1 MTTVTVLGSGEE
13 VDLDA
18 LEPVD
23 VAGARLHRDA
33 SRLLAPTFRGRAVDL
48 GDLAVPDPS
57 DEDALAALVLAY
69 VEQVRAHDWSDLRGM
84 PLEDDR
90 DWLDLRG
97 VMVRVG
103 WGPPAA
109 REAWSACRDRPYS
122 RDLPTAAGWA
132 AAGWVVPAGAG
143 EPDPAFASPVLETRG
158 LLRWAYL
165 ERWRAPVA
173 LPDGPP
179 PPHAEAGGEWGAVQ
193 SRLRQD
199 HYTGEAREEA
209 IDLALAVLE
218 RVGLGPRTPL
228 EAEDEPLPDRDVEAV
243 LAHDSGVVRAAG
255 WFLLR
260 DEADEWL
267 GCAYNECQHHLA
279 VEAEEDA
286 FEQEEVLELASMGV
300 PNPVDAAYQR
310 RRLLTLAF
318 GDVSD
323 VPLAGAGDVADF
335 VDFYRDWVARGKPE
349 EEFQEAVEALRDRT
363 DPEGGAASEATDED
377 QGSDEDGDP
386 GTNGGPRS

>member
-1 MTTVTVLGSGEE
+1 VTTVTVLGEGRT
-13 VDLDA
+13 VDLAA
-18 LEPVD
+18 LEPVE
-23 VAGARLHRDA
+23 VAGAALLREGE
-33 SRLLAPTFRGRAVDL
+33 RLLAPTFRGYAVDL
-48 GDLAVPDPS
+48 GERAVPDPD
-57 DEDALAALVLAY
+57 DEDALGALVLAY
-69 VEQVRAHDWSDLRGM
+69 VEQVRTRDWSDLRGM
-84 PLEDDR
+84 PLEDER

-132 AAGWVVPAGAG
+132 GAGWVLPAGQG

-165 ERWRAPVA
+165 DRWRTPVA

-179 PPHAEAGGEWGAVQ
+179 PQVAEAAGDWGAIQ

-199 HYTGEAREEA
+199 HYTADAREGAGE
-209 IDLALAVLE
+209 LALAVLD
-218 RVGLGPRTPL
+218 RVGLGPRTPV
-228 EAEDEPLPDRDVEAV
+228 EAEDEPLPERDVEAV
-243 LAHDSGVVRAAG
+243 LAHPSGVVRAAG

-286 FEQEEVLELASMGV
+286 FEQEEVLELASLGV

-363 DPEGGAASEATDED
+363 DPESDPERPGDDED
-377 QGSDEDGDP
+377 DEANGTDGR
-386 GTNGGPRS
+386 T